1 MTKMR
6 EDLRKAK
13 AEIKSAMTGG
23 ASGSSSPSSDPVV
36 KVQEERDRK
45 VRSTN
50 ASLKEQARLIRE
62 GKNLGPN
69 ANINKSGKADYSQY
83 GPSMNPSGYGPSW
96 GMPGGTGR
104 AQLSEGRK
112 GGVPPIIPTPPKL
125 PGGGAA
131 SNTLS
136 GMLGNLMN
144 FQMSPLGATATKV
157 AGGLAALRVGVGLI
171 GYAAHLALDPIVKLA
186 TAMRD
191 HFYRAAEA
199 GRSMYAKQ
207 LQSGGLP
214 GGYVA
219 KRSLLG
225 EMLGVGENEVMQYG
239 KAVAYL
245 NEKVRFAQ
253 GVYTQ
258 TTPQLASASYELRAL
273 NNDFKALAMLIAAE
287 FAPAVRQMVYVLRQ
301 VVEFVGTTFAKG
313 IAGAFKRVLEAVIQ
327 QFGGVTALWA
337 YKTLQKHAL
346 GKLDPGKAPGIG
358 VSTNRM
364 PASAWEKMG
373 LVIGHGAGTNWAQ
386 QTAKNTARLVEIISN
401 AANPREAGRKD
412 LQPIFA
418 IPG

>member
-1 MTKMR
+1 MAQAGKIEVELRLLMTKMR

-23 ASGSSSPSSDPVV
+23 ASGSSSPSSDPIV

-45 VRSTN
+45 IKNTN

-62 GKNLGPN
+62 GKNLGANP
-69 ANINKSGKADYSQY
+69 NIN
-83 GPSMNPSGYGPSW
+83 M
-96 GMPGGTGR
+96 GGSR
-104 AQLSEGRK
+104 
-112 GGVPPIIPTPPKL
+112 GGGGSSTWSTNAGGGLATAAPYLGAIPPKIQ
-125 PGGGAA
+125 GGGAA
-131 SNTLS
+131 GNTLS

-157 AGGLAALRVGVGLI
+157 AGGIAALRVGVGLV
-171 GYAAHLALDPIVKLA
+171 GYAAHLALDPIMKLA

-225 EMLGVGENEVMQYG
+225 EMLGVGESEVMQYG

-313 IAGAFKRVLEAVIQ
+313 IAGAFKRALEAVIQ
-327 QFGGVTALWA
+327 QFGGITALWA
-337 YKTLQKHAL
+337 YKTLQKHAF
-346 GKLDPGKAPGIG
+346 GNLDPGKAPGIG